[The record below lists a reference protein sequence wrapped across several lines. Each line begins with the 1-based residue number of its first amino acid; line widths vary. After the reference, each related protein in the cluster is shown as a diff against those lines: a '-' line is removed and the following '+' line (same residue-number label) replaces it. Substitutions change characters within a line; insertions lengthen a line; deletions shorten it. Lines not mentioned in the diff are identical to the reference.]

1 MSEPVSNREIQAAW
15 DYHNG
20 TKHPNGPLMD
30 PWHPFDPMKQ
40 PLPFKIYSD
49 LDPIPLP
56 LAAQPLAMP
65 ALSAVSTTVP
75 PPDGESI
82 PGIDAMA
89 RILHFSAG
97 ITKKIDYPWGP
108 MLFRAAACTGALYHI
123 ELYLVCGDLP
133 GLEAGVYHYAP
144 HDSALRLLRQGDYRG
159 VVTEASGTSPT
170 VADAPAIVV
179 FTDVFWRNACK
190 YQAREYRHAFWD
202 CGAILANALAMS
214 SALEV
219 PAQIVAG
226 FVDSSVS
233 RLLDLDP
240 QREAAVALVSLG
252 SGSAPPSAPS
262 HQPGPLSLR
271 TVPIS
276 DKEIDFPAI
285 REMHD
290 ASSLADPAE
299 AASWRVANP
308 PLNPSE
314 PSSPVTA
321 LCPLDDPEIPQGP
334 IETVIRRRGSTRRF
348 AQEPI
353 TLQQLSTVLD
363 KSTQGIP
370 ADFLNP
376 PGSTLNDI
384 YLIANA
390 VDGLPSGAYVFHRD
404 LRSLELLAEGEFRYQ
419 AGYLG
424 LTQQLPADAS
434 VNIYLLADLGTV
446 LERFGNR
453 GYRAAQ
459 LEASTIAGKMYLAA
473 YAQRLGATG
482 LTFYDDGVTQFFSP
496 HAQGKSV
503 MFLVAVGKRAR
514 RVLVDVDASGLQPGG

>member
-1 MSEPVSNREIQAAW
+1 MSESVSNRDIQAAW

-30 PWHPFDPMKQ
+30 PWHSFDPMKQ
-40 PLPFKIYSD
+40 PLPFKIYAE

-56 LAAQPLAMP
+56 LAAQPLSMP
-65 ALSAVSTTVP
+65 ALYAVSTTVS
-75 PPDGESI
+75 PPDGESM
-82 PGIDAMA
+82 PDLDAIA

-123 ELYLVCGDLP
+123 ELYLVSGDLP
-133 GLEAGVYHYAP
+133 GLEAGVYHYGP
-144 HDSALRLLRQGDYRG
+144 HDSALRLLRRGDYRG
-159 VVTEASGTSPT
+159 VLVDATGTNRT

-202 CGAILANALAMS
+202 CGTILANTLAMS

-219 PAQIVAG
+219 PAQVIAG

-233 RLLDLDP
+233 RLLDLNP
-240 QREAAVALVSLG
+240 QRETAVALVALG
-252 SGSAPPSAPS
+252 SGAVLPPPPLPN
-262 HQPGPLSLR
+262 PGPLSLQ

-276 DKEIDFPAI
+276 DSEKDFPAI

-290 ASSLADPAE
+290 ASSLASPAE

-308 PLNPSE
+308 SPHPPQPSGT
-314 PSSPVTA
+314 VTT
-321 LCPLDDPEIPQGP
+321 LCPLDDPETPQDS

-353 TLQQLSTVLD
+353 TLQQLSTVLE
-363 KSTQGIP
+363 KSTQGIH
-370 ADFLNP
+370 ADFLSP
-376 PGSTLNDI
+376 PGSTLNDV
-384 YLIANA
+384 YLIVNA
-390 VDGLPSGAYVFHRD
+390 VDGLASGAYVYHRG
-404 LRSLELLAEGEFRYQ
+404 LGCLELLAEGEFRYQ

-424 LTQQLPADAS
+424 LTQQLPADAG
-434 VNIYLLADLGTV
+434 VNIYLLSDLRPV

-459 LEASTIAGKMYLAA
+459 LESSTIAGKMYLAA

-496 HAQGKSV
+496 HAEGKSV
-503 MFLVAVGKRAR
+503 MFLVALGKRAR
-514 RVLVDVDASGLQPGG
+514 RQVIDIDADGAQSGS

>member
-1 MSEPVSNREIQAAW
+1 MSNRDIQAAW

-30 PWHPFDPMKQ
+30 PWHSFDPMKQ
-40 PLPFKIYSD
+40 PLPFKIYSE
-49 LDPIPLP
+49 LDPIPLS
-56 LAAQPLAMP
+56 LAPQPLSMP
-65 ALSAVSTTVP
+65 ALSAVSTKVYP
-75 PPDGESI
+75 PVGESM
-82 PGIDAMA
+82 PDLDAIA

-133 GLEAGVYHYAP
+133 GLEAGVYHYGP
-144 HDSALRLLRQGDYRG
+144 HDSALRLLRRGDYRG
-159 VVTEASGTSPT
+159 VLVDASGTNPT
-170 VADAPAIVV
+170 VADAPATIV

-202 CGAILANALAMS
+202 CGTILANALAMS

-219 PAQIVAG
+219 AAQVIAG

-233 RLLDLDP
+233 QLLDLDP
-240 QREAAVALVSLG
+240 QREAAVALMSLG
-252 SGSAPPSAPS
+252 SSSGPPPPLPN
-262 HQPGPLSLR
+262 PGPLSLK

-276 DKEIDFPAI
+276 DSEKDFPAI
-285 REMHD
+285 REIHD
-290 ASSLADPAE
+290 ASSLASPAE

-308 PLNPSE
+308 PLHP
-314 PSSPVTA
+314 PQPYGTVTT
-321 LCPLDDPEIPQGP
+321 LCPLDDHEIPQDS

-353 TLQQLSTVLD
+353 TLQQLSTVLE

-376 PGSTLNDI
+376 PGSTLNGV
-384 YLIANA
+384 YLIVNA
-390 VDGLPSGAYVFHRD
+390 VDGLPSGAYVYHRG
-404 LRSLELLAEGEFRYQ
+404 LSSLELLAEGEFRYQ

-434 VNIYLLADLGTV
+434 VNIYLLADLRPV
-446 LERFGNR
+446 LELFGNR

-496 HAQGKSV
+496 HAEGKSV
-503 MFLVAVGKRAR
+503 MFLVALGKRAR
-514 RVLVDVDASGLQPGG
+514 RQLIGIDTGGA

>member
-1 MSEPVSNREIQAAW
+1 MS
-15 DYHNG
+15 
-20 TKHPNGPLMD
+20 THPSTGC
-30 PWHPFDPMKQ
+30 WTWT
-40 PLPFKIYSD
+40 
-49 LDPIPLP
+49 
-56 LAAQPLAMP
+56 
-65 ALSAVSTTVP
+65 LSA
-75 PPDGESI
+75 
-82 PGIDAMA
+82 
-89 RILHFSAG
+89 
-97 ITKKIDYPWGP
+97 
-108 MLFRAAACTGALYHI
+108 
-123 ELYLVCGDLP
+123 
-133 GLEAGVYHYAP
+133 
-144 HDSALRLLRQGDYRG
+144 RQ
-159 VVTEASGTSPT
+159 S
-170 VADAPAIVV
+170 
-179 FTDVFWRNACK
+179 
-190 YQAREYRHAFWD
+190 
-202 CGAILANALAMS
+202 
-214 SALEV
+214 
-219 PAQIVAG
+219 
-226 FVDSSVS
+226 
-233 RLLDLDP
+233 
-240 QREAAVALVSLG
+240 VALVSLG
-252 SGSAPPSAPS
+252 SGSTPPPAPS
-262 HQPGPLSLR
+262 PQVGPLSLR

-276 DKEIDFPAI
+276 DSEKDFPAI

-290 ASSLADPAE
+290 ASSLADPVRGGFLACCQPAPE
-299 AASWRVANP
+299 RQSQPAG
-308 PLNPSE
+308 
-314 PSSPVTA
+314 PVTT
-321 LCPLDDPEIPQGP
+321 LCPLDDPEIPQDS

-390 VDGLPSGAYVFHRD
+390 VDGLASGAYVFHRD

-496 HAQGKSV
+496 HAEGKSV

-514 RVLVDVDASGLQPGG
+514 RALIDVDTGGLQPGG

>member
-1 MSEPVSNREIQAAW
+1 MNRDIQAAW

-20 TKHPNGPLMD
+20 TKHPHGPLMD
-30 PWHPFDPMKQ
+30 RWHAFDPMKQ

-56 LAAQPLAMP
+56 TVAQPLSMP
-65 ALSAVSTTVP
+65 ALSAVSPTVS

-82 PGIDAMA
+82 PDIDAIA
-89 RILHFSAG
+89 RILHWAAG

-144 HDSALRLLRQGDYRG
+144 HDSALRLLRRGDYRG
-159 VVTEASGTSPT
+159 ILVDASGNAPS

-202 CGAILANALAMS
+202 CGTILANALAMS
-214 SALEV
+214 SALEM
-219 PAQIVAG
+219 PAQVVAG
-226 FVDSSVS
+226 FVDSSVNL
-233 RLLDLDP
+233 LLDLDP
-240 QREAAVALVSLG
+240 LSEAAVALVSLG
-252 SGSAPPSAPS
+252 SGSAPPPAPS
-262 HQPGPLSLR
+262 PQVGPLSLR

-285 REMHD
+285 REMHG
-290 ASSLADPAE
+290 ASSLANPAE

-308 PLNPSE
+308 PLHLPQPSRT
-314 PSSPVTA
+314 VTT
-321 LCPLDDPEIPQGP
+321 LCPLEGPETPQDS

-348 AQEPI
+348 SQEPI

-363 KSTQGIP
+363 KSTRGIP

-376 PGSTLNDI
+376 PGSTLNDV
-384 YLIANA
+384 YLIVNA
-390 VDGLPSGAYVFHRD
+390 VDGLASGAYVYHRD
-404 LRSLELLAEGEFRYQ
+404 LSSLELLAEGEFRYQ

-434 VNIYLLADLGTV
+434 VNIYLLADLGPV

-496 HAQGKSV
+496 HAEGKSV
-503 MFLVAVGKRAR
+503 MFLVALGKRAR
-514 RVLVDVDASGLQPGG
+514 RALIDVDTGGLQPGG

>member
-1 MSEPVSNREIQAAW
+1 MSDTVSNRDTQSAW
-15 DYHNG
+15 HYHDG
-20 TKHPNGPLMD
+20 TKHPHGPLMD
-30 PWHPFDPMKQ
+30 PWHSFDPRKQ
-40 PLPFKIYSD
+40 PLPFKIYTD

-56 LAAQPLAMP
+56 NSTQPPSTP
-65 ALSAVSTTVP
+65 ALYAISAAVP
-75 PPDGESI
+75 PPAGTSK
-82 PGIDAMA
+82 PGIDAIA
-89 RILHFSAG
+89 HILHFSAG
-97 ITKKIDYPWGP
+97 ITKQIDYPWGP

-144 HDSALRLLRQGDYRG
+144 HDSALRLLRPGDYRG
-159 VVTEASGTSPT
+159 VLVEASGNEPT
-170 VADAPAIVV
+170 IAEAPAIII

-202 CGAILANALAMS
+202 CGTILANALAMS
-214 SALEV
+214 SALEM
-219 PAQIVAG
+219 PAQVIAG
-226 FVDSSVS
+226 FVDASVN

-240 QREAAVALVSLG
+240 QREVAVALASLG
-252 SGSAPPSAPS
+252 CGSVTPPAPLPQIS
-262 HQPGPLSLR
+262 PLSLQ

-276 DKEIDFPAI
+276 DREKDFPAI
-285 REMHD
+285 REMHG
-290 ASSLADPAE
+290 ASSLGDPSE
-299 AASWRVANP
+299 AASWRVPNP
-308 PLNPSE
+308 LAPQPQPTSV
-314 PSSPVTA
+314 VTK
-321 LCPLDDPEIPQGP
+321 LCPLDDPAIPQDS
-334 IETVIRRRGSTRRF
+334 IETVIRRRGSTRHF

-363 KSTQGIP
+363 KSTQGVP

-376 PGSTLNDI
+376 LGSTLNDI
-384 YLIANA
+384 YLIVNA
-390 VDGLPSGAYVFHRD
+390 VDGLASGAYVYHRG

-419 AGYLG
+419 SGYLG

-434 VNIYLLADLGTV
+434 VNVYFLAALEPV
-446 LERFGNR
+446 LERLGNR

-496 HAQGKSV
+496 HAEGKSV
-503 MFLVAVGKRAR
+503 MFLVALGKKAR
-514 RVLVDVDASGLQPGG
+514 RQLIDIDTGG

>member
-1 MSEPVSNREIQAAW
+1 MSRTLANRDIQAAW
-15 DYHNG
+15 HYHDG
-20 TKHPNGPLMD
+20 TKHPHGRLMD
-30 PWHPFDPMKQ
+30 PWHSFDPRKQ
-40 PLPFKIYSD
+40 PLPFKIYTH

-56 LAAQPLAMP
+56 TAAQSLAMP
-65 ALSAVSTTVP
+65 ALSAVSAAVP
-75 PPDGESI
+75 PSADVSI
-82 PGIDAMA
+82 PDIDAVA

-97 ITKKIDYPWGP
+97 ITKQIDYPWGP
-108 MLFRAAACTGALYHI
+108 MFFRAAACTGALYHI

-144 HDSALRLLRQGDYRG
+144 HDSALRLLRRGDYRG
-159 VVTEASGTSPT
+159 LPVEASGNEPT
-170 VADAPAIVV
+170 VAEAPAILV

-202 CGAILANALAMS
+202 CGTILANALAMS

-219 PAQIVAG
+219 PAQVVAG
-226 FVDSSVS
+226 FVDASVNE
-233 RLLDLDP
+233 LLDLDP
-240 QREAAVALVSLG
+240 RREVAVALASLG
-252 SGSAPPSAPS
+252 CGSAPSPASP
-262 HQPGPLSLR
+262 QPGPLSLQ
-271 TVPIS
+271 TAPIS
-276 DKEIDFPAI
+276 DREKDFPAI

-290 ASSLADPAE
+290 ASSLTDPAE
-299 AASWRVANP
+299 AASWRVP
-308 PLNPSE
+308 NPSDPQLQ
-314 PSSPVTA
+314 PSCPATT
-321 LCPLDDPEIPQGP
+321 LCPLEDSQISGNS
-334 IETVIRRRGSTRRF
+334 IESVIRRRGSTRHF

-376 PGSTLNDI
+376 PGSTLNDV
-384 YLIANA
+384 YLIVNA
-390 VDGLPSGAYVFHRD
+390 VDGLASGAYVYHRG
-404 LRSLELLAEGEFRYQ
+404 LGSLELLAEGEFRYQ

-434 VNIYLLADLGTV
+434 VNIYLLADLQTV

-473 YAQRLGATG
+473 YALRLGATG

-496 HAQGKSV
+496 HAEGKSV
-503 MFLVAVGKRAR
+503 MFLVALGKKAR
-514 RVLVDVDASGLQPGG
+514 RQLIDIDTGG

>member
-1 MSEPVSNREIQAAW
+1 
-15 DYHNG
+15 
-20 TKHPNGPLMD
+20 MD
-30 PWHPFDPMKQ
+30 PWHSFDPMKQ
-40 PLPFKIYSD
+40 PLLFKIYSD

-56 LAAQPLAMP
+56 LAAQPLSMP
-65 ALSAVSTTVP
+65 ALYAVSTTVS
-75 PPDGESI
+75 PPDGEPI
-82 PGIDAMA
+82 PGIDAIA

-123 ELYLVCGDLP
+123 ELYLVCGYLP

-144 HDSALRLLRQGDYRG
+144 HDSALRLLRRGDYRG
-159 VVTEASGTSPT
+159 VLVDASGTNPN
-170 VADAPAIVV
+170 VADAPATIV

-202 CGAILANALAMS
+202 CGTILANTLAVT

-219 PAQIVAG
+219 PAQVIAG

-240 QREAAVALVSLG
+240 QRETAVALVSLG
-252 SGSAPPSAPS
+252 SGSGPPPPLPN
-262 HQPGPLSLR
+262 PGPLSLQ

-276 DKEIDFPAI
+276 DSEKDFPAI
-285 REMHD
+285 REIHG
-290 ASSLADPAE
+290 ASSLASPAE

-308 PLNPSE
+308 SLHPPQPSGN
-314 PSSPVTA
+314 VTT
-321 LCPLDDPEIPQGP
+321 LCPLGDPEMPQDS

-353 TLQQLSTVLD
+353 TLQQLSTVLEQ
-363 KSTQGIP
+363 STQGIP

-376 PGSTLNDI
+376 PGSTMNDI

-390 VDGLPSGAYVFHRD
+390 VDGLASGAYVYHRD
-404 LRSLELLAEGEFRYQ
+404 PGSLELLAEGEFRYQ

-434 VNIYLLADLGTV
+434 VNIYLLADLRPV

-496 HAQGKSV
+496 HAEGKSV
-503 MFLVAVGKRAR
+503 MFLVALGKRTR
-514 RVLVDVDASGLQPGG
+514 RQLIGIDTGGA